1 MLEMLRRNFFFALLK
16 SSDKI
21 PVTYHRDELD
31 LSVTIEQ
38 RGGFKVRFKDEEVE
52 RWMWR

>member
-1 MLEMLRRNFFFALLK
+1 MIEILRRRFFFALLK
-16 SSDKI
+16 SADKI
-21 PVTYHRDELD
+21 PVVYHRDETD

-52 RWMWR
+52 RWIWR